1 MDHDSGHRSRLPI
14 FGFESWERL
23 NQLKGREPWQPFAP
37 VVEEDFHEFFHGPL
51 NSPFM
56 LYTHQVRS
64 KKLPAIT
71 HFDHSARVQV
81 ILKSSK
87 KEDAEAFRNILHRLK
102 QHNVPPVIIN
112 TSFNGPGSIIETI
125 SDVIH
130 EARSL
135 RLKHVVVASELYNV
149 S

>member
-1 MDHDSGHRSRLPI
+1 MNFPRTT
-14 FGFESWERL
+14 
-23 NQLKGREPWQPFAP
+23 
-37 VVEEDFHEFFHGPL
+37 

-87 KEDAEAFRNILHRLK
+87 KEVAEAFRNILHRLK

-112 TSFNGPGSIIETI
+112 TSFNGPGVPIVETI